1 MNLTF
6 RGDAA
11 FAKPEIYEYLE
22 ENGSSIRLPANEILQ
37 KEIKHLLARPV
48 TATTKTDSAV

>member
-48 TATTKTDSAV
+48 MATTKTDSAV